1 MNGTAILAG
10 EGYLRTV
17 SDMSWQ
23 IAGTGDFD
31 GDGQADI
38 LWRNRAT
45 GENYIYFMHGKVIIA
60 EGFIRTV
67 SDLNWKIVG
76 VGDLDGDGRS
86 DILWRNS
93 STGEN
98 YAYLMNGLLI
108 ASEGSLRT
116 IADQN
121 WQVAGVGNFD
131 GNASPATA
139 DILWRNQVTGE
150 NYIHL
155 MNGTTLSSEGYI
167 RAVPDLNWK
176 VVGIGDFDGD
186 GRSDV
191 LWRNQATGENYI
203 YPMQG
208 LTIKPSEGYLRTITD
223 QNWQVAA
230 VGNFAGNIAPATADI
245 LWRNSSTGEN
255 YLYPM
260 NGTAVLPS
268 EGYLRT
274 VADLNWTVQPALSI
288 PDLVVTSISY
298 SSATGTFTST
308 VKNQGTAATP
318 AGLAIGVAYFV
329 DGVYRT
335 WGAYANSLAAGAS
348 VTIGSDGGGTY
359 AIPAGSHT
367 IMGYVDDAL
376 RIVESNENNNQL
388 TQTISVSASDTT
400 PPTIPTGL
408 SASAITSTSATLSW
422 NASTDNIAVTGYRAY
437 RNGTLVASPSS
448 TSASITGL
456 TASTQYSFTV
466 TAVDAAN
473 NSSAL
478 SAPLLVTTPT
488 SIPPGPAQRP
498 AYNTGTGFF
507 VLGKTLYDADGYEFR
522 IRGVNKAH
530 YDSNQYAVVN
540 NMKANA
546 VRWVMYDPTNT
557 QPAQVAAAN
566 AWIAQKIVPI
576 PGNWDGVCIDST
588 ATLTS
593 IVDLWVARAA
603 SWTTSDLQRYAIINI
618 ANEWGPS
625 DSVVWRDSY
634 ITAIQ
639 RMRNAGYKQTLMIDS
654 GGCGQDAADI
664 LKYAQAVFDSD
675 PQKNVIISLHIYGA
689 WARPAIQS
697 WQQNYDTLLAQM
709 SLLNVPIVIGEF
721 GPGRN
726 IGPSPTPITPLEIM
740 TTAEG
745 YKWGWLGWAADDGNT
760 DSWFAMLYNNTVYN
774 SSADLT
780 IFGKVVVDNAVFG
793 LKAIAVKAAALT
805 GIPPLP

>member
-1 MNGTAILAG
+1 MKLLSRQSETILRGVVAALLFALCSVCGMVFAVERDFDGDGRADIVWRNLSTGENYLYPMNGTAILAG
-10 EGYLRTV
+10 EGYVRTV
-17 SDMSWQ
+17 SDLSWE

-31 GDGQADI
+31 GDGKADI
-38 LWRNRAT
+38 LWRNQAT
-45 GENYIYFMHGKVIIA
+45 GENYIYFMDGKVVIA
-60 EGFIRTV
+60 EGYIRTV
-67 SDLNWKIVG
+67 S
-76 VGDLDGDGRS
+76 
-86 DILWRNS
+86 
-93 STGEN
+93 
-98 YAYLMNGLLI
+98 
-108 ASEGSLRT
+108 
-116 IADQN
+116 
-121 WQVAGVGNFD
+121 
-131 GNASPATA
+131 
-139 DILWRNQVTGE
+139 
-150 NYIHL
+150 
-155 MNGTTLSSEGYI
+155 
-167 RAVPDLNWK
+167 DLNWK

-186 GRSDV
+186 GRSDI
-191 LWRNQATGENYI
+191 LWRNSSTGENYI

-208 LTIKPSEGYLRTITD
+208 LTIKPSEGYLRTLTD

-230 VGNFAGNIAPATADI
+230 VGNFDGNIAPATADI
-245 LWRNSSTGEN
+245 LWRNLSTGEN

-274 VADLNWTVQPALSI
+274 VADLNWKVQPVLSDTT

-308 VKNQGTAATP
+308 VMNQGTAATP

-335 WGAYANSLAAGAS
+335 WGGSANSLAAGAS

-376 RIVESNENNNQL
+376 RIAESNENNNQL
-388 TQTISVSASDTT
+388 TQTITVSASDTT
-400 PPTIPTGL
+400 APTIPTGL
-408 SASAITSTSATLSW
+408 SASAITPTSATLSW

-488 SIPPGPAQRP
+488 STPPGPAQRP

-625 DSVVWRDSY
+625 NSVVWRDSY

-675 PQKNVIISLHIYGA
+675 PQKNVIISLHIYGQ

-697 WQQNYDTLLAQM
+697 WQTDYDTVLAQI
-709 SLLNVPIVIGEF
+709 SQLNVPIV
-721 GPGRN
+721 
-726 IGPSPTPITPLEIM
+726 
-740 TTAEG
+740 
-745 YKWGWLGWAADDGNT
+745 
-760 DSWFAMLYNNTVYN
+760 V
-774 SSADLT
+774 
-780 IFGKVVVDNAVFG
+780 G
-793 LKAIAVKAAALT
+793 LPVRCRRA
-805 GIPPLP
+805 